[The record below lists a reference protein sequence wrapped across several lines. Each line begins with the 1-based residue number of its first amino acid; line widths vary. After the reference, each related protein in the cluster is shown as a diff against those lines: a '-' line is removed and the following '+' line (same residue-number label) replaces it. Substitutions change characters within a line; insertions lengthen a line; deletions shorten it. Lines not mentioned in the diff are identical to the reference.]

1 VNKVAQYSLTAG
13 IVLAGGLLIF
23 KLYKTIKKSI
33 EIDAEKSKAEEEKR
47 KKAEERFEDGKLN
60 FSQKYTD
67 SAIAKVSLN
76 NDKILDVETKSYLY
90 DKLSALKCDVLACD
104 FDDYDEYCKKG
115 EEFENIYNALDILEG
130 NALEARIL
138 SLKKEDKRQQE
149 HISKINKLREDERK
163 HKQEMEKI
171 NATHEAELDIYEAK
185 FKLEKAKF
193 DTMCKA
199 LQNADNK
206 NVQSTFNIKTNISE
220 D

>member
-1 VNKVAQYSLTAG
+1 MNKVAQYSLTVG

-23 KLYKTIKKSI
+23 KLYKTIKESI

-47 KKAEERFEDGKLN
+47 KKAEERFEDSK
-60 FSQKYTD
+60 FSFSREYTD
-67 SAIAKVSLN
+67 SAIAKVSLC
-76 NDKILDVETKSYLY
+76 NDKIQDTETKSYLY
-90 DKLSALKCDVLACD
+90 DKLSALRADILACD
-104 FDDYDEYCKKG
+104 YADADEYDAKG
-115 EEFENIYNALDILEG
+115 EQFVNIYNALDILEG
-130 NALEARIL
+130 DALEARIM
-138 SLKKEDKRQQE
+138 SLKKEDKKREE
-149 HISKINKLREDERK
+149 HNSKINKIREDERK

>member
-1 VNKVAQYSLTAG
+1 MNKVAQYSLTAG

-23 KLYKTIKKSI
+23 KLYKSIKKSI
-33 EIDAEKSKAEEEKR
+33 EIDAEKSKAEEQKR
-47 KKAEERFEDGKLN
+47 KEAEERYEKGKLN
-60 FSQKYTD
+60 FSIEYSD
-67 SAIAKVSLN
+67 SAIAKVSLC
-76 NDKILDVETKSYLY
+76 NDKIKDTETKSYLY
-90 DKLSALKCDVLACD
+90 DKLSALKDDILGCD
-104 FDDYDEYCKKG
+104 FDDADEGKAKYDQ
-115 EEFENIYNALDILEG
+115 FVNIYNALDILEG
-130 NALEARIL
+130 DALEARIM
-138 SLKKEDKRQQE
+138 SLKKEDKRREE
-149 HISKINKLREDERK
+149 HNSKINKIREDERK